1 MVLVSRKLDRWF
13 DIMGGR
19 EQCVHNSIDLLA
31 CLASTGEKCTFDVTR
46 QTRDGKL
53 ERVVRAVVVR
63 VAWWSWLS
71 HRNTES

>member
-19 EQCVHNSIDLLA
+19 EQCVHSSIDLHVLA

-46 QTRDGKL
+46 QTRDGNWREL
-53 ERVVRAVVVR
+53 
-63 VAWWSWLS
+63 
-71 HRNTES
+71 